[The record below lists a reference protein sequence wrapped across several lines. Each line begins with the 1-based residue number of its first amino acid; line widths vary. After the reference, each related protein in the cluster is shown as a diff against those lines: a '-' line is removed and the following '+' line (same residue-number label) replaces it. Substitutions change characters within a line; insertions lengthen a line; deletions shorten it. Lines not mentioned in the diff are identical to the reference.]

1 MERLMKKIAYFIVGF
16 SFLLSLLNAED
27 FLYFEKEKNIW
38 LQTYNNQLKAQAL
51 DGEIQAIERSIR
63 EAGPK
68 KKIELNQLLQLQTSK
83 KKILDEL
90 PQSFDTL
97 LEKITVEDAK
107 DIGLI
112 EYLFTSLKS
121 KFNIQTQRLKIL
133 KQEFDDAVTFLEKEL
148 QASEALESRDFFKEY
163 QLKKALDFFE
173 NARGLLDNKEE
184 VLKRTKQRY
193 LSELAAFKQTQL
205 PIYMIKI
212 AILILIFILFNLLK
226 YFITKKI
233 DNEDRLFRLK
243 RVLNIIFFLLVL
255 LMLIIFNI
263 SNIIYAATLIG
274 VIAAAITISMK
285 EYLQSIATWFQL
297 SFGNFIK
304 VGDRIL
310 IQVNNNQIIGEI
322 INISLFQVT
331 LYESINNT
339 TALELKRSGRTVF
352 IPNNFFVTNY
362 VYNYTHDRMKTIY
375 DLIEFKI
382 PFNADTKKIE
392 ELVTEIT
399 YESVGKYMEVA
410 SKQFSSLRR
419 RYDMR
424 SREFRPRIHFVPDT
438 KTSCFILYI
447 WYAAPYHHIMELKS
461 QLSQKI
467 VKRLQ
472 ENGVE
477 FCSN

>member
-1 MERLMKKIAYFIVGF
+1 MKKIAYFIAGL
-16 SFLLSLLNAED
+16 SILLSLLHAED
-27 FLYFEKEKNIW
+27 FTYFEKEKNIW
-38 LQTYNNQLKAQAL
+38 LQVYSNQLKAQAL
-51 DGEIQAIERSIR
+51 DSEIKALEKSIR
-63 EAGPK
+63 EAGTK
-68 KKIELNQLLQLQTSK
+68 KKIELNQLLQLQTGK

-90 PQSFDTL
+90 PQSFDAM
-97 LEKITVEDAK
+97 LEKITVENVK
-107 DIGLI
+107 DISLI
-112 EYLFTSLKS
+112 EYLFTSQKG

-148 QASEALESRDFFKEY
+148 VASESLESRDFFKEY

-184 VLKRTKQRY
+184 VLKRTKQSY
-193 LSELAAFKQTQL
+193 MSELEAYKQTQL
-205 PIYMIKI
+205 PIHMVKV
-212 AILILIFILFNLLK
+212 AILFLIFLLFNLLK

-233 DNEDRLFRLK
+233 DNEDRLFRIK
-243 RVLNIIFFLLVL
+243 RLLNIIFFLLIL
-255 LMLIIFNI
+255 LILIIFNI
-263 SNIIYAATLIG
+263 NNIVYAATLIG

-304 VGDRIL
+304 VGDRIF
-310 IQVNNNQIIGEI
+310 IQVGNNQIIGEI

-362 VYNYTHDRMKTIY
+362 VYNYTHDKMKTIY

-382 PFNADTKKIE
+382 PFTSDTKKVE
-392 ELVTEIT
+392 ELVTEVT
-399 YESVGKYMEVA
+399 YESVEKYMEIA
-410 SKQFSSLRR
+410 SKQYSSLRK

-424 SREFRPRIHFVPDT
+424 SREFKPRIYFATDT
-438 KTSCFILYI
+438 KSPCFILYV
-447 WYAAPYHHIMELKS
+447 WYAAPYRQIMELKS

-467 VKRLQ
+467 IKKLQ
-472 ENGVE
+472 ENEIE
-477 FCSN
+477 FCPN

>member
-1 MERLMKKIAYFIVGF
+1 MKKIVSFMVGF
-16 SFLLSLLNAED
+16 SILFSLLHAED
-27 FLYFEKEKNIW
+27 FTYFEKEKNIW
-38 LQTYNNQLKAQAL
+38 LQVYSNQLKAQAL
-51 DGEIQAIERSIR
+51 DSDIKALERSIK
-63 EAGPK
+63 EAGTK

-90 PQSFDTL
+90 PQSFDAM
-97 LEKITVEDAK
+97 LEKISVENVK
-107 DIGLI
+107 DISLI
-112 EYLFTSLKS
+112 EYIFTSQKG

-133 KQEFDDAVTFLEKEL
+133 KQEFDDAVTFLTKEL
-148 QASEALESRDFFKEY
+148 VTAEALEGRDFFKEY

-173 NARGLLDNKEE
+173 NARGLLENKEE
-184 VLKRTKQRY
+184 VLKRTKQSY
-193 LSELAAFKQTQL
+193 MSELEAYKQTQL
-205 PIYMIKI
+205 PIHIVKI
-212 AILILIFILFNLLK
+212 VVLFLIFLLFNLLK

-233 DNEDRLFRLK
+233 DNEDRLFRIK
-243 RVLNIIFFLLVL
+243 RVLNITFFLLIL
-255 LMLIIFNI
+255 LILIIFNI
-263 SNIIYAATLIG
+263 SNIVYAATLIG

-285 EYLQSIATWFQL
+285 EYLQSMATWFHL
-297 SFGNFIK
+297 SFGNSIK

-310 IQVNNNQIIGEI
+310 IQTNNNQIIGEV

-382 PFNADTKKIE
+382 PFASDTKRVE
-392 ELVTEIT
+392 ELVTEVT
-399 YESVGKYMEVA
+399 LEATEKYMEVA
-410 SKQFSSLRR
+410 LKQFSSLRK

-424 SREFRPRIHFVPDT
+424 SREFRPRVHFVPDT

-447 WYAAPYHHIMELKS
+447 WYAAPYHQIMELKS
-461 QLSQKI
+461 LLSQKI
-467 VKRLQ
+467 VKSLQ
-472 ENGVE
+472 ENEIE

>member
-1 MERLMKKIAYFIVGF
+1 MKKTAYFIIG
-16 SFLLSLLNAED
+16 LSLLFSLLHAQD
-27 FLYFEKEKNIW
+27 FTYFEKEKNIW
-38 LQTYNNQLKAQAL
+38 LQVYSNQLKAQAL
-51 DGEIQAIERSIR
+51 DSDIKALERSIK
-63 EAGPK
+63 EAGTK

-90 PQSFDTL
+90 PQSFDTM
-97 LEKITVEDAK
+97 LEKITVESVK
-107 DIGLI
+107 DINLI
-112 EYLFTSLKS
+112 EYLFTSQKG

-133 KQEFDDAVTFLEKEL
+133 KQEFDDAVAFLTKEL
-148 QASEALESRDFFKEY
+148 ATTESQENRDFFKEY

-173 NARGLLDNKEE
+173 NASGLLENKEE
-184 VLKRTKQRY
+184 VLKRTKQSY
-193 LSELAAFKQTQL
+193 MSELEAYKQTQL
-205 PIYMIKI
+205 PIHIIKI
-212 AILILIFILFNLLK
+212 AILFLIFLLFNLLK

-233 DNEDRLFRLK
+233 DNEDRLFRIK
-243 RVLNIIFFLLVL
+243 RVLNITFFLLIL

-263 SNIIYAATLIG
+263 SNIVYAATLIG

-285 EYLQSIATWFQL
+285 EYLQSMATWFHL
-297 SFGNFIK
+297 SFGNSLK

-310 IQVNNNQIIGEI
+310 IQTNNNQIIGEV

-339 TALELKRSGRTVF
+339 TALDLKRSGRTVF

-375 DLIEFKI
+375 DLLEFKI
-382 PFNADTKKIE
+382 PFTCDTKRVE
-392 ELVTEIT
+392 DLVTEVT
-399 YESVGKYMEVA
+399 LEATEKYMEIA
-410 SKQFSSLRR
+410 LKQFSSLRK

-424 SREFRPRIHFVPDT
+424 SREFRPRIHFIPDT
-438 KTSCFILYI
+438 KSSCFILYI
-447 WYAAPYHHIMELKS
+447 WYAAPYHQIMELKS

-467 VKRLQ
+467 VKKLQ
-472 ENGVE
+472 ENEIE